1 MYTFYF
7 KRLLF
12 SLKNTKDYPN
22 TTTETKDEKKNE
34 QQQPNLTNISN
45 SLYSTL
51 KQTNKK
57 ASGK

>member
-1 MYTFYF
+1 M
-7 KRLLF
+7 F